1 MSNLLVP
8 RSDVS
13 EFRKRYRWLALVA
26 FLAFAVVVGR
36 LFQLQ
41 ILRGAEYAQIA
52 HENVIRRVTLPTT
65 RGVVRDAQGRVL
77 ASSRSSFNVLLVPGR
92 VMPSARPGRSLRASE
107 EQDSFTR
114 IADTLR
120 LNPDE
125 RLRLAARIRDAC
137 ATDED
142 RSPCWRPILV
152 REDLSRDIVAELKQ
166 HAPEMVGAEVV
177 SQPIRYY
184 PYKRQG
190 AHLLGYTSEI
200 DAETL
205 ARFRPPGYDQL
216 PAEERQRVNPL
227 GYDQGDIVGATG
239 VEHSWESYLRGQR
252 GWEKRVVDA
261 RGRYRS
267 GPEAERLLDAPSR
280 QEPLPGRDLRLTV
293 DIELEQAVERA
304 MRVHPSG
311 AVVVTDV
318 RTGRLLALYSKPDF
332 DPNDLAGGSGKDRIR
347 EAMNKLYADPLRP
360 ILDKTMSGVFHPGS
374 TFKPFSALAA
384 LEDKIVP
391 PLDKERC
398 DGFLSFGRRI
408 FHCTHVHGKV
418 DMREAIAES
427 CNIYFF
433 KLAESVG
440 MDRIARIANE
450 FGLGQKTGIGVNP
463 EAAGRIPTR
472 SWYALR
478 YKGQF
483 RIGFT
488 LNTSIGQGATTVT
501 PLQLALAYAALANG
515 GTVYS
520 PQLVRAVETSDG
532 AVVQD
537 FPPRVRQKA
546 QVSPENLARVNDALY
561 AVVNQEK
568 GTAYPVRDRTLDVAG
583 KTGTA
588 QTGYVNTGNDDPK
601 KAWYLSRD
609 HAWFAAYS
617 PAKAPEIAV
626 VVLIEHGG
634 SGPTQAAPVAMQV
647 IKEYHRLVAARA
659 LANASQGKSAAGRR
673 PDAKDEREHER
684 DADRTGAEK
693 SGADRDAGRGR
704 EAEGPRDVREAPKE
718 PPAADLVS
726 RDPVPPDPN
735 AVPDPPSP
743 DREPPEDDEP
753 REEP

>member
-1 MSNLLVP
+1 VSNLLVP

-13 EFRKRYRWLALVA
+13 EFRKRYRWMALVA
-26 FLAFAVVVGR
+26 FIAFTAVVVR
-36 LFQLQ
+36 LVQLQ
-41 ILRGAEYAQIA
+41 IVRGSEYAQTA
-52 HENVIRRVTLPTT
+52 HENVIRRVTIPTT

-77 ASSRSSFNVLLVPGR
+77 ASSRSSFNVLVVPGR
-92 VMPSARPGRSLRASE
+92 VLPSARPNRRGRALE
-107 EQDSFTR
+107 EQDSWAR

-125 RLRLAARIRDAC
+125 RARFAARFKDAC
-137 ATDED
+137 VTDED
-142 RSPCWRPILV
+142 RSPCWHPVLV

-166 HAPEMVGAEVV
+166 HAHEMVGAEVISTPV
-177 SQPIRYY
+177 RYY
-184 PYKRQG
+184 PYK
-190 AHLLGYTSEI
+190 HLGVHMLGYTAEI
-200 DAETL
+200 DADTLAKYRPKGYETL
-205 ARFRPPGYDQL
+205 SAD
-216 PAEERQRVNPL
+216 ERQKVNPL
-227 GYDQGDIVGATG
+227 GYEPGDVIGATG
-239 VEHSWESYLRGQR
+239 VERAWESYLRGQR

-261 RGRYRS
+261 RGRYRT

-280 QEPLPGRDLRLTV
+280 QEPLPGRDVRVTV

-304 MRVHPSG
+304 MRPHTAGS
-311 AVVVTDV
+311 VVVVDV
-318 RTGRLLALYSKPDF
+318 RTGRILALYSKPDY
-332 DPNDLAGGSGKDRIR
+332 DPNELSGGAGRDRIR
-347 EAMNKLYADPLRP
+347 ETFNKLYTDPLRP
-360 ILDKTMSGVFHPGS
+360 MLDKTMSGVFHPGS

-384 LEDKIVP
+384 LEEKLVAP
-391 PLDKERC
+391 GEKERC

-418 DMREAIAES
+418 NMHDAIAQS

-440 MDRIARIANE
+440 MDRIARVASE

-463 EAAGRIPTR
+463 EAPGRIPTR

-501 PLQLALAYAALANG
+501 PLQLALAYGALANG

-532 AVVQD
+532 SIVQD

-546 QVSPENLARVNDALY
+546 KVTPENLTLVNDALY
-561 AVVNQEK
+561 GVVNEEK
-568 GTAYPVRDRTLDVAG
+568 GTAFPVRDKTIDVAG

-588 QTGYVNTGNDDPK
+588 QTGYVNTGADDAK

-647 IKEYHRLVAARA
+647 VKEYHRLNAARA
-659 LANASQGKSAAGRR
+659 AKVTKQDKKPAADKDAPAAKASG
-673 PDAKDEREHER
+673 
-684 DADRTGAEK
+684 
-693 SGADRDAGRGR
+693 
-704 EAEGPRDVREAPKE
+704 PKE
-718 PPAADLVS
+718 PPSWL
-726 RDPVPPDPN
+726 PPPDP
-735 AVPDPPSP
+735 VDPLEPDPVL
-743 DREPPEDDEP
+743 PPADPMDTP
-753 REEP
+753 

>member
-1 MSNLLVP
+1 MA
-8 RSDVS
+8 
-13 EFRKRYRWLALVA
+13 LAVFVA
-26 FLAFAVVVGR
+26 FAIVIGR

-41 ILRGAEYAQIA
+41 IVRGAEYAQTA

-65 RGVVRDAQGRVL
+65 RGVVRDSHGRVL

-92 VMPSARPGRSLRASE
+92 VMPSARPRRRTRPGVE

-125 RLRLAARIRDAC
+125 RIRLAARIRDAC
-137 ATDED
+137 VTDED

-152 REDLSRDIVAELKQ
+152 REDLSRDIVAELKE
-166 HAPEMVGAEVV
+166 HATEMTGAEVV
-177 SQPIRYY
+177 SQPVRYY
-184 PYKRQG
+184 PYKNQG

-200 DAETL
+200 DAEGL
-205 ARFRPPGYDQL
+205 AKYRPQGYEQL
-216 PAEERQRVNPL
+216 SAEERQKLNPL
-227 GYDQGDIVGATG
+227 GYEPGDIVGATG

-261 RGRYRS
+261 RGRYRT
-267 GPEAERLLDAPSR
+267 GPETERLLDAPSR
-280 QEPLPGRDLRLTV
+280 QEPLPGRDVRLTV
-293 DIELEQAVERA
+293 DMELEQSVERA
-304 MRVHPSG
+304 MRAHASG
-311 AVVVTDV
+311 AVVVVDV

-347 EAMNKLYADPLRP
+347 EAFNKLYTDPLRP
-360 ILDKTMSGVFHPGS
+360 MLDKTMSGVFHPGS

-384 LEDKIVP
+384 LEDKLIP
-391 PLDKERC
+391 PNEKERC
-398 DGFLSFGRRI
+398 DGYLSFGRRI
-408 FHCTHVHGKV
+408 FKCAHVHGKV

-427 CNIYFF
+427 CNVYFF
-433 KLAESVG
+433 KLAEAVG
-440 MDRIARIANE
+440 MDRIARIATE

-546 QVSPENLARVNDALY
+546 KVSPENLARVNEALY
-561 AVVNQEK
+561 AVVNEEK
-568 GTAYPVRDRTLDVAG
+568 GTAFPVRDRTLEVAG

-588 QTGYVNTGNDDPK
+588 QTGYVNPGNDDPK
-601 KAWYLSRD
+601 TAWYLSRD

-626 VVLIEHGG
+626 IVLVEHGG
-634 SGPTQAAPVAMQV
+634 SGPTVAAPIAMQI
-647 IKEYHRLVAARA
+647 IKEYHRLAAARA
-659 LANASQGKSAAGRR
+659 SKLPAS
-673 PDAKDEREHER
+673 PDAKK
-684 DADRTGAEK
+684 ADTK
-693 SGADRDAGRGR
+693 DS
-704 EAEGPRDVREAPKE
+704 APGKTA
-718 PPAADLVS
+718 PLP
-726 RDPVPPDPN
+726 RDPVPTDPNGLPPDPN
-735 AVPDPPSP
+735 GNQGIPAWLTDP
-743 DREPPEDDEP
+743 RDEP
-753 REEP
+753 

>member
-13 EFRKRYRWLALVA
+13 EFRKRYRWMALVA
-26 FLAFAVVVGR
+26 FLAFAIVIGR
-36 LFQLQ
+36 LFHLQ
-41 ILRGAEYAQIA
+41 VLKGAEYAQTA

-65 RGVVRDAQGRVL
+65 RGIVRDAYGRVL

-92 VMPSARPGRSLRASE
+92 VMPSARPQRRSRPNAE
-107 EQDSFTR
+107 ENDSFTR

-125 RLRLAARIRDAC
+125 RVRLAARIRDAC
-137 ATDED
+137 ITDED

-166 HAPEMVGAEVV
+166 HAYEMQGAEVV
-177 SQPIRYY
+177 SQPVRYY
-184 PYKRQG
+184 PYKNQA

-200 DAETL
+200 NAETL
-205 ARFRPPGYDQL
+205 AKYRPPGYDQMT
-216 PAEERQRVNPL
+216 AEERQKVNPL
-227 GYDQGDIVGATG
+227 GYDPGDIVGATG
-239 VEHSWESYLRGQR
+239 VEHAWESYLRGQR

-261 RGRYRS
+261 RGRYRT
-267 GPEAERLLDAPSR
+267 GPQTERLLDAPSR
-280 QEPLPGRDLRLTV
+280 QEPLPGRDLRLTI
-293 DIELEQAVERA
+293 DMELEQSVERA
-304 MRVHPSG
+304 MRAHAAG
-311 AVVVTDV
+311 AVVVVDV
-318 RTGRLLALYSKPDF
+318 RTGRLLTLYSKPDF

-347 EAMNKLYADPLRP
+347 EAFNKLYTDPLRP
-360 ILDKTMSGVFHPGS
+360 MLDKTMSGVFHPGS

-384 LEDKIVP
+384 LEDKIIP
-391 PLDKERC
+391 PSEKERC
-398 DGFLSFGRRI
+398 DGYLSFGRRI
-408 FHCTHVHGKV
+408 FRCAHVHGKV

-440 MDRIARIANE
+440 MDRIARIATE

-501 PLQLALAYAALANG
+501 PVQLALAYAALANG

-546 QVSPENLARVNDALY
+546 KIAPENLARVNDALY
-561 AVVNQEK
+561 AVVNEDK
-568 GTAYPVRDRTLDVAG
+568 GTAFPVRDRTLEVAG

-626 VVLIEHGG
+626 VVLVEHGG
-634 SGPTQAAPVAMQV
+634 SGPTVAAPIAMQI
-647 IKEYHRLVAARA
+647 IKEYHRLAASRA
-659 LANASQGKSAAGRR
+659 SKLVTTTGTKK
-673 PDAKDEREHER
+673 PDAKEP
-684 DADRTGAEK
+684 AEK
-693 SGADRDAGRGR
+693 KPAPL
-704 EAEGPRDVREAPKE
+704 PRD
-718 PPAADLVS
+718 PP
-726 RDPVPPDPN
+726 PPDPN
-735 AVPDPPSP
+735 GPPL
-743 DREPPEDDEP
+743 D
-753 REEP
+753 EEPNGIPSWLTDPRDEE

>member
-1 MSNLLVP
+1 MSNLLGA

-13 EFRKRYRWLALVA
+13 EFRKRYRWLALGA
-26 FLAFAVVVGR
+26 FIAFTVLVGR

-41 ILRGAEYAQIA
+41 IVNGSSYAQTA
-52 HENVIRRVTLPTT
+52 HENVIRKVTLPTA
-65 RGVVRDAQGRVL
+65 RGVVRDAYGRVL

-92 VMPSARPGRSLRASE
+92 VMPSARPPHRKARD
-107 EQDSFTR
+107 EQDTFTR

-125 RLRLAARIRDAC
+125 RMRLAARIRDAC
-137 ATDED
+137 ITDDD
-142 RSPCWRPILV
+142 RSACWRPILV
-152 REDLSRDIVAELKQ
+152 REDLSRDIVAEVKE
-166 HAPEMVGAEVV
+166 HAYEMTGAEVV
-177 SQPIRYY
+177 SLPVRYY
-184 PYKRQG
+184 PYKATG
-190 AHLLGYTSEI
+190 AHMLGYTSEI
-200 DAETL
+200 DGETL
-205 ARFRPPGYDQL
+205 AKYRPQNYDSL
-216 PAEERQRVNPL
+216 SLEEKQKVNPL
-227 GYDQGDIVGATG
+227 AYEPGDIVGATG

-261 RGRYRS
+261 RGRYRT
-267 GPEAERLLDAPSR
+267 GPDAERLLDAPSR
-280 QEPLPGRDLRLTV
+280 QEPLAGRDLRLTV
-293 DIELEQAVERA
+293 DMDLMQSVERA
-304 MRVHPSG
+304 MRPHTAG

-332 DPNDLAGGSGKDRIR
+332 DPNDLAGGSGHDRIR
-347 EAMNKLYADPLRP
+347 EAFNKLYTDPLRP
-360 ILDKTMSGVFHPGS
+360 MLDKTMSGVFHPGS

-384 LEDKIVP
+384 LESKDEL
-391 PLDKERC
+391 PLHFDPASKERC

-418 DMREAIAES
+418 DMHEAIAES

-433 KLAESVG
+433 KLAENVG
-440 MDRIARIANE
+440 MDRIAHVANE
-450 FGLGQKTGIGVNP
+450 FGLGQKTGMGVNP

-532 AVVQD
+532 AIVQD

-546 QVSPENLARVNDALY
+546 NILPENLQKVNEALY
-561 AVVNQEK
+561 GVVNEEK
-568 GTAYPVRDRTLDVAG
+568 GTAYPVRDRTLEVAG

-588 QTGYVNTGNDDPK
+588 QTGYVNPGNDDPK

-617 PAKAPEIAV
+617 PAKAPEVSV
-626 VVLIEHGG
+626 VVLVEHGG
-634 SGPTQAAPVAMQV
+634 SGPTVAAPVAMQV
-647 IKEYHRLVAARA
+647 IKEYHRLQANRAAKGTKP
-659 LANASQGKSAAGRR
+659 S
-673 PDAKDEREHER
+673 
-684 DADRTGAEK
+684 
-693 SGADRDAGRGR
+693 
-704 EAEGPRDVREAPKE
+704 KE
-718 PPAADLVS
+718 PPAAKAGAGNGAA
-726 RDPVPPDPN
+726 PVALPREPPPPDPN
-735 AVPDPPSP
+735 SLPNTPP
-743 DREPPEDDEP
+743 PPEPAEKDEDKP
-753 REEP
+753 